1 MADEEITVGTVNDG
15 PKAGEVVTLPVLDV
29 LTGRGFVT
37 GKSGSGKSNSAS
49 VIAEKL
55 LDRGYALLV
64 VDIDGEYYGLKE
76 KYEILHVGADEECD
90 IQVGPEHAEKIASLA
105 LENNIPIILDVSSFL
120 DENEAADLL
129 TAVARQLFA
138 KEKKLK
144 KPFLLIIEE
153 VHEYIPEG
161 GGLDECGRM
170 LIKIGKR
177 GRKHGLGITGISQRP
192 ADVKKDFITQCDW
205 LCWHRLTWKND
216 TQVVRRVLDGEYAEA
231 VESLDDGE
239 AFVRSDWAENV
250 RRVQFDRKQTF
261 DAGATPGLDDFERP
275 DLKSVSDDLV
285 SELEQISETATRRE
299 EEIEQLRREL
309 AEKKERIERLER
321 DLADAR
327 DLSQMADQFATALF
341 DHSGRSHV
349 QIESE
354 QQTLDMTPETV
365 SNDNTPSA
373 DSSADNRDDS
383 TETYSEI
390 AATNG
395 DRQLTNTETA
405 GAGSDETEPD
415 IEDEQD
421 EKKEGDADSGDSKA
435 NRVRDSE
442 YDERAEQ
449 LWKQSTVE
457 RLRHEI
463 ETLDSV
469 AREMLACYRADGP
482 LTPVNAHVAADGSED
497 RMRAYWRNSAL
508 RQTDLITHTG
518 RGKYAYAIPDLVR
531 ANHDNRLSK
540 EDVEECVAR
549 IEDDLLPEFGSEY
562 ESTSKS
568 GVE

>member
-15 PKAGEVVTLPVLDV
+15 PETGEDVTLPVLDV

-49 VIAEKL
+49 VIAENL

-76 KYEILHVGADEECD
+76 KYEILHVGGDEECD
-90 IQVGPEHAEKIASLA
+90 ILVGPEHAEKIATLA
-105 LENNIPIILDVSSFL
+105 LENNIPIILDVSSYL
-120 DENEAADLL
+120 DEGKAAELL
-129 TAVARQLFA
+129 TAVAQQLFA

-144 KPFLLIIEE
+144 KPFLLIVEE

-216 TQVVRRVLDGEYAEA
+216 TQVVRRVLDTEYAEA

-239 AFVRSDWAENV
+239 AFVRSDWAEDV

-285 SELEQISETATRRE
+285 SELEQISEAENRRE
-299 EEIEQLRREL
+299 EEIERLKREQR
-309 AEKKERIERLER
+309 KKEKRIEKLEQ

-341 DHSGRSHV
+341 DHTGRSRS
-349 QIESE
+349 QLEFE
-354 QQTLDMTPETV
+354 QQTLDEYPEMPFPNLNSV
-365 SNDNTPSA
+365 D
-373 DSSADNRDDS
+373 
-383 TETYSEI
+383 TETSGNGE
-390 AATNG
+390 TN
-395 DRQLTNTETA
+395 DDQSKNET
-405 GAGSDETEPD
+405 SDETETSQTQHEQVEREKREEE
-415 IEDEQD
+415 EDEERANEEEREEECDENREQEEQD
-421 EKKEGDADSGDSKA
+421 ENPFDQSIVECLRNEIEAL
-435 NRVRDSE
+435 DSE
-442 YDERAEQ
+442 
-449 LWKQSTVE
+449 T
-457 RLRHEI
+457 
-463 ETLDSV
+463 
-469 AREMLACYRADGP
+469 REMLACYRVDGP
-482 LTPVNAHVAADGSED
+482 LSPMDTYTRAGGSGD
-497 RMRAYWRNSAL
+497 RMKAYWRNSTL
-508 RQTDLITHTG
+508 RRADLITHAG
-518 RGKYAYAIPDLVR
+518 RGQYAYALSDLVTDY
-531 ANHDNRLSK
+531 HDDQLTP

-549 IEDDLLPEFGSEY
+549 IEDGLISEL
-562 ESTSKS
+562 
-568 GVE
+568 